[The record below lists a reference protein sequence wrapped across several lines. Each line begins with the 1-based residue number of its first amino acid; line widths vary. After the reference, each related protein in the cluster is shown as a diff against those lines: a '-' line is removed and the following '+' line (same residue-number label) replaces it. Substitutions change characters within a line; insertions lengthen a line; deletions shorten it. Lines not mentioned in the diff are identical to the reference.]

1 MPKIIMG
8 FQTNLFDSRQ
18 YTHPMNVSYPMNKFL
33 IAAAPIAIACV
44 VFAQTTPNTPSASQS
59 SAPPTQPTAAPTDVA
74 PKDATSNQQNRGG
87 NRQSGRGFGMGG
99 GGMGGGIGRSLGA
112 VTEMREQFQPYL
124 VKRDVPLIKEQ
135 LKLDDGQV
143 SVVETFVT
151 DYETNFSAASDKAS
165 QAQQDLMR
173 SMFQSFMGG
182 NMRERFQGF
191 GETMQKDIEQIE
203 KDSGTEMSPEQ
214 RSQYFRDQ
222 MDKMSQQI
230 AAERET
236 SGEAAETRK
245 IVGEM
250 TAGAEKWRKERGV
263 LDRQVMEEIKTA
275 LQTDQATKWESFER
289 FMRREKLLGRGRL
302 SGENVNL
309 FMVIDEAGLT
319 KDQITLLAPTLDEYE
334 LRLDE
339 ALKKR
344 SDFLGQNESKVFTAI
359 QNSDAKAIEI
369 LATKGID
376 LRNGVR
382 NVNEQYRTAIAGV
395 LPADEAKRF
404 TQAALASGF
413 ARVYRPTRAERVFE
427 KAAAIEGLTSE
438 IQTAIT
444 EMQAAMLLEIVAMNE
459 KIAQTIRKGEPAR
472 LQEEAVRS
480 AGLLNG
486 GASRMFGRN
495 EPDIADEMLSKR
507 GDMTDKYVERLK
519 SLLTT
524 EQIAMLPKGTGRDD
538 GRNQGPFGSWT
549 IADMPEENRAMAKA
563 VDKDGNGIIEGDER
577 RELFR
582 SMRPADAGGNG
593 GSAGGQGGGNGGG
606 RQRGGNQGA
615 NQGAVAPANTGG

>member
-1 MPKIIMG
+1 
-8 FQTNLFDSRQ
+8 
-18 YTHPMNVSYPMNKFL
+18 MNKFL
-33 IAAAPIAIACV
+33 FVTAPLALACV
-44 VFAQTTPNTPSASQS
+44 VLAQTTPNASSATPSG
-59 SAPPTQPTAAPTDVA
+59 APPTQPAAAPTDA
-74 PKDATSNQQNRGG
+74 TSKDATSNQQNRGG
-87 NRQSGRGFGMGG
+87 NRQGGRGFGMGG

-151 DYETNFSAASDKAS
+151 DYDANFTAASDKAS

-182 NMRERFQGF
+182 NMRERYQSF
-191 GETMQKDIEQIE
+191 GENMQKDIEQIE

-250 TAGAEKWRKERGV
+250 NAGAEKWRKERAV

-275 LQTDQATKWESFER
+275 LQAEQATKWESFER

-319 KDQITLLAPTLDEYE
+319 KDQITLVTPTLDEYE

-369 LATKGID
+369 LAEKGID

-413 ARVYRPTRAERVFE
+413 ARVYRPTRAERAFE

-438 IQTAIT
+438 TKAAIT
-444 EMQAAMLLEIVAMNE
+444 EMQAAMLLELVAMNE

-593 GSAGGQGGGNGGG
+593 GGQTGGNGGG
-606 RQRGGNQGA
+606 QTGGNGGGQTGGNSSGRQSGGNQGA
-615 NQGAVAPANTGG
+615 AAPATGG

>member
-1 MPKIIMG
+1 
-8 FQTNLFDSRQ
+8 
-18 YTHPMNVSYPMNKFL
+18 MNVSFPMNKFL
-33 IAAAPIAIACV
+33 FAAAPIAFACV

-59 SAPPTQPTAAPTDVA
+59 SAPPTQPAAAPTDA
-74 PKDATSNQQNRGG
+74 AAKDATSNQQNRGG
-87 NRQSGRGFGMGG
+87 NRQGGRGFGMGG

-151 DYETNFSAASDKAS
+151 DYDANFTAASDKAS
-165 QAQQDLMR
+165 QAQQELMS
-173 SMFQSFMGG
+173 SMFKSFMGG

-319 KDQITLLAPTLDEYE
+319 KDQITLVTPTLDEYE

-427 KAAAIEGLTSE
+427 KAVAIEGLTSE

-507 GDMTDKYVERLK
+507 GEMTDKYVERLK

-615 NQGAVAPANTGG
+615 NQGAAAPANTGG